1 MLRVERTRNRV
12 FTDMSNPNI
21 EGNCYNCSRPLH
33 RKTAHILFNANTE
46 EYDAICK
53 YCFLENPAYGRKIVV
68 SKI

>member
-1 MLRVERTRNRV
+1 
-12 FTDMSNPNI
+12 MSNPNT

-53 YCFLENPAYGRKIVV
+53 FCFLENPAYGRKIVV
-68 SKI
+68 SEI